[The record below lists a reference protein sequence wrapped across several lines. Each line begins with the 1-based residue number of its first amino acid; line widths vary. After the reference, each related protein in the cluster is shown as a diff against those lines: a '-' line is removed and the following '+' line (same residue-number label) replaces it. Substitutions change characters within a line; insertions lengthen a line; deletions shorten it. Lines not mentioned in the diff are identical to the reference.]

1 MIGNSLFSLLA
12 NVDIRR
18 GEELRTDAEA
28 LGKICVSPQA
38 RYLFVS
44 DYTVAVDEKSPV
56 FSPRFFTY
64 SEVEQNGIFR
74 ETLGNANYLGSVD
87 DLHYFS
93 CDTTTIVRNLR
104 EKALLAGIEAKK
116 LGDGGCRPK
125 TRDRVLHPDTEI
137 WGGLAWG
144 SIRNLAPEWT
154 PAEAGLAVEAVALN
168 NMWRSA
174 RFCAECGAKIEV
186 QNSGWNGACQR
197 GHLLFPRTDLAVIM
211 AITDDDDRL
220 LLAHN
225 GNWEQGRYSVVAGF
239 VEAGETPE
247 AAVRREVFEETQI
260 RVGEVTYAGS
270 QPWPFPKSLMLG
282 YRGRVAQ
289 GASTRVIP
297 DGVEITEAAFFS
309 REEFM
314 VALEERRVMVP
325 GRSSIAYMLISDW
338 AGEDLTRFISW

>member
-1 MIGNSLFSLLA
+1 M
-12 NVDIRR
+12 
-18 GEELRTDAEA
+18 
-28 LGKICVSPQA
+28 
-38 RYLFVS
+38 
-44 DYTVAVDEKSPV
+44 
-56 FSPRFFTY
+56 
-64 SEVEQNGIFR
+64 
-74 ETLGNANYLGSVD
+74 
-87 DLHYFS
+87 
-93 CDTTTIVRNLR
+93 
-104 EKALLAGIEAKK
+104 
-116 LGDGGCRPK
+116 
-125 TRDRVLHPDTEI
+125 
-137 WGGLAWG
+137 
-144 SIRNLAPEWT
+144 
-154 PAEAGLAVEAVALN
+154 
-168 NMWRSA
+168 
-174 RFCAECGAKIEV
+174 
-186 QNSGWNGACQR
+186 
-197 GHLLFPRTDLAVIM
+197 
-211 AITDDDDRL
+211 
-220 LLAHN
+220 
-225 GNWEQGRYSVVAGF
+225 VAGF